1 MKILSINSKSTSSQD
16 CMESGLSSFVPTSEI
31 LKRVRAIKKSWDP
44 ETARARAAEG
54 ERRRTELES
63 LIGELLVE
71 AEMADVECSDPD
83 FTVVC

>member
-1 MKILSINSKSTSSQD
+1 MKILSISSKKTSGH
-16 CMESGLSSFVPTSEI
+16 ESREQGLASFVPTSEI
-31 LKRVRAIKKSWDP
+31 LNRVRKIKEGWDP

-54 ERRRTELES
+54 ERRRHQLES

-71 AEMADVECSDPD
+71 AEMAETECADPD